1 MMIGIRPGSQCT
13 KACSHVFSIQIEIK
27 YMTRIIGRCLH
38 TGLSYCGFRT
48 ALFLN
53 NLNFWL
59 ILSISQTTLNK
70 AYLILSHTGE
80 HPKQSRGSLVR
91 VYEVPKI
98 DPKQWGY
105 RVLGHKGNEFTLA
118 VQSAPDAIV
127 GSWTVFV
134 NLGFQDD
141 EGKQQ
146 NRRNKLQKNVTLL
159 FNTWCGGKCEF
170 C

>member
-1 MMIGIRPGSQCT
+1 M
-13 KACSHVFSIQIEIK
+13 
-27 YMTRIIGRCLH
+27 
-38 TGLSYCGFRT
+38 
-48 ALFLN
+48 
-53 NLNFWL
+53 
-59 ILSISQTTLNK
+59 
-70 AYLILSHTGE
+70 
-80 HPKQSRGSLVR
+80 R

-105 RVLGHKGNEFTLA
+105 RVLDHKGNELTLA

-146 NRRNKLQKNVTLL
+146 TRRNKLQKKVVLL